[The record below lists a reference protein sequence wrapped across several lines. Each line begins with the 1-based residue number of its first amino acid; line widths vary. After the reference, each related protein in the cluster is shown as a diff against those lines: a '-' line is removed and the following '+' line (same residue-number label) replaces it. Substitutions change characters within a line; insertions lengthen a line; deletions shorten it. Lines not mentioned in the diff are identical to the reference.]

1 MTEKELESLR
11 IDFML
16 DQTKVKIEEA
26 YSLLKIASKLR
37 DEDTSLNVYELY
49 KHPDVREK
57 LFTQVTE
64 ACYLILEITPTMKQ
78 KENFQAYLEEQFV
91 KVLKKTIAS
100 TDIDALHSL
109 MNSLGVKQQHTP
121 QFIRDVVA
129 SGLLSRK

>member
-109 MNSLGVKQQHTP
+109 MSSLGVKQQHTP

>member
-109 MNSLGVKQQHTP
+109 MNSLGVKQQHPP